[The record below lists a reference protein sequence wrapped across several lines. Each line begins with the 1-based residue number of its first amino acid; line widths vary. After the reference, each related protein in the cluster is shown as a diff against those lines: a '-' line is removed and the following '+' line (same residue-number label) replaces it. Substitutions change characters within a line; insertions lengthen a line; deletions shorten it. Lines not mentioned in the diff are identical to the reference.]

1 MYLFRADCTKR
12 MLSHIDIE
20 TALTINNTGVACI
33 KRGVVSSSL
42 VNVGADT
49 PGRVIK
55 ALQLNSCHIFRLGIR
70 VTAMDYAHLAWL
82 GKRILN
88 VFLLL
93 TVIKRLT
100 IVLFTLI
107 RRLL

>member
-1 MYLFRADCTKR
+1 

-20 TALTINNTGVACI
+20 TPLTIDYASVACI

-42 VNVGADT
+42 VYVGADT
-49 PGRVIK
+49 PRRVLE
-55 ALQLNSCHIFRLGIR
+55 AFQLNSCHIFRLGIR
-70 VTAMDYAHLAWL
+70 VTAMDYAHLTWL

-93 TVIKRLT
+93 AVIKRLT